1 MITIINMKF
10 VDCIGNKNR
19 VIAEIFADDL
29 SDILTLETVEGG
41 QLLQGSLAY
50 VIKTGGLYVMGSDG
64 IWYNSE
70 DGTSASTDSE
80 EINESS

>member
-1 MITIINMKF
+1 MLTIKKNNFIGF
-10 VDCIGNKNR
+10 VENKEK
-19 VIAEIFADDL
+19 IDAEIFIDEESELPAQQYDRYIF
-29 SDILTLETVEGG
+29 SH
-41 QLLQGSLAY
+41 GSLAY